1 MSLQGLPDFQNALGG
16 DGFQLY
22 SPFEGSGFY
31 TVMPDRLEI
40 GRNEE
45 GRPDFL
51 LEYVRGINPFF
62 PPEPHGI
69 LTFRLVAHYPSVA
82 ALEHL
87 RGLQRQGALQP
98 AKFDAGYLRIQP
110 IEGML
115 VEGDIPP
122 ELLHP
127 EPLLWSSLDARY
139 TLRLSEAG
147 AGFVEQAL
155 QGEQL
160 LFQAVAVCEA
170 QGIVPRLPLQVRF
183 DPAELLATLLAL
195 GDENRLITYPALA
208 SFFQRNLGQLPLQ
221 LEGLFDPSQQA
232 SLFAA
237 AMIGRIRTRF
247 GQFAPSPHLSA
258 EPHIALPTPDV
269 IGHGTFRWDLAE
281 PLLAPLPWVFTLHP
295 LEAAQAVVRAEGVE
309 ALVRQTVVPALMT
322 GGFGVTVAANLP
334 AQLQGVLSLGVTLQA
349 PPQPPHRMQ
358 ALIKT
363 VELLPGQEKAE
374 VYLQFSPVETPL
386 YTYQAFVIASDSG
399 GVTRW
404 VGNETSHASSRLL
417 LRPSDFPVGFVPVE
431 SSSELLELAVI
442 HGILRWQQDQEL
454 IETTFTLDLGQP
466 LVTLLLPPGAEEATL
481 QLEAHSRDRGDV
493 LALGPFPAEG
503 LRLSL
508 FSFAEYGPHEIE
520 VSCIFDTTTP
530 LFAIDLLTE
539 EQPDTAE
546 MSTVVSLTP
555 AQPKRAWRWFA
566 SNPFRAGYRYRPH
579 TGDATPL
586 PWSEVHSPTTPLIID
601 LRQEDGLEGGG

>member
-1 MSLQGLPDFQNALGG
+1 MSLQGLPDFQNTLGG

-22 SPFEGSGFY
+22 SPFEGRGFY

-51 LEYVRGINPFF
+51 LEYVRGGNPFL

-69 LTFRLVAHYPSVA
+69 LTFRLVAHYPSAA

-98 AKFDAGYLRIQP
+98 ARFDAGYLRIQP
-110 IEGML
+110 IEGVL
-115 VEGDIPP
+115 AEGDIPP

-147 AGFVEQAL
+147 ASFVEQAL

-195 GDENRLITYPALA
+195 GDENRLISYPALA
-208 SFFQRNLGQLPLQ
+208 SFFQRDPGQLPLQ
-221 LEGLFDPSQQA
+221 LEGFFEPSQQA
-232 SLFAA
+232 SLFAT
-237 AMIGRIRTRF
+237 AMIARIRTRF
-247 GQFAPSPHLSA
+247 GEFAPAPLLST
-258 EPHIALPTPDV
+258 EPHIALPAPDA
-269 IGHGTFRWDLAE
+269 IGHGTFLWDLAE
-281 PLLAPLPWVFTLHP
+281 PLQAPLPWVFTLHP

-309 ALVRQTVVPALMT
+309 ALVRQTIVPALAT

-334 AQLQGVLSLGVTLQA
+334 AQLQGILSLGVTLQA

-358 ALIKT
+358 AIIKT
-363 VELLPGQEKAE
+363 VELPPGQEKAE

-399 GVTRW
+399 GVARW
-404 VGNETSHASSRLL
+404 VGSETSHASSRLL
-417 LRPSDFPVGFVPVE
+417 LRPSDFPVGFVPIE
-431 SSSELLELAVI
+431 ASADLLEVAVI
-442 HGILRWQQDQEL
+442 HGILRWQQAQAWV
-454 IETTFTLDLGQP
+454 ETPFTLDTAQP
-466 LVTLLLPPGAEEATL
+466 LVTLLLPPGAEGATL
-481 QLEAHSRDRGDV
+481 QLEAQSRDSGDI
-493 LALGPFPAEG
+493 LALGPFPGEG

-520 VSCIFDTTTP
+520 VSCIFDTSTP
-530 LFAIDLLTE
+530 LFAIDLLPE
-539 EQPDTAE
+539 DQPETAE
-546 MSTVVSLTP
+546 TITVLSLTP
-555 AQPKRAWRWFA
+555 AQPKRTWRWFA
-566 SNPFRAGYRYRPH
+566 SNPFRAGYRCRPH
-579 TGDATPL
+579 AGDAALL
-586 PWSEVHSPTTPLIID
+586 PWSEVHSPAAPLIID
-601 LRQEDGLEGGG
+601 LRQEGGVEESG